1 MGFKQRILDKRNIYA
16 AIYGM
21 ESFVFDKGLLDTEKA
36 VQTTSG
42 ETFAAN
48 DLELY
53 YRLSDKYNIPL
64 IEQVVEVCEK
74 RLTSVL
80 SNKEELF
87 DVAVYFRPKNYEDG
101 KLSYRPL
108 HTARLTDMICMV
120 CILNALMFDDD
131 LGNGTRRLS
140 DLAKLIPHNF
150 FGNIPSTDV
159 QYLFHKWQ
167 NKYKEY
173 SENVINHCREYQQ
186 NHTYLT
192 NCCILISKHPIWQVG
207 KRSII
212 QRGPLLSYV
221 ISI

>member
-87 DVAVYFRPKNYEDG
+87 DVAVY
-101 KLSYRPL
+101 
-108 HTARLTDMICMV
+108 
-120 CILNALMFDDD
+120 
-131 LGNGTRRLS
+131 
-140 DLAKLIPHNF
+140 
-150 FGNIPSTDV
+150 
-159 QYLFHKWQ
+159 
-167 NKYKEY
+167 
-173 SENVINHCREYQQ
+173 
-186 NHTYLT
+186 
-192 NCCILISKHPIWQVG
+192 
-207 KRSII
+207 
-212 QRGPLLSYV
+212 
-221 ISI
+221 